1 MHLAL
6 HPAAVAL
13 VLALA
18 GARPALAVEQGE
30 VVWVDPSCD
39 HFIAKV
45 GDEFGTYNWRSGKA
59 PSMGDKLEGDLT
71 NLESGPRELKNVNTG
86 GTNKVYPLAMGP
98 KLYSMIHTAPV
109 QCKERFKGAAR

>member
-1 MHLAL
+1 MRIVIFAAAGALAL
-6 HPAAVAL
+6 
-13 VLALA
+13 LA
-18 GARPALAVEQGE
+18 ARPALAAEVGQ

-59 PSMGDKLEGDLT
+59 PAMGDRFEGSLSDIDT
-71 NLESGPRELKNVNTG
+71 GPREIKNLNSG
-86 GTNKVYPLAMGP
+86 GTNTVYPLAMGP

-109 QCKERFKGAAR
+109 QCKERFRGAVK